1 MDGRTRELA
10 MKKFLAIG
18 LACCLPLGLA
28 AEDPH
33 DSTALLGTVNVLV
46 IEESVPLAQDVLCAR
61 AGGPARGEKA
71 TECMAV
77 HRAVLTARIQKV
89 SALRERGRWM

>member
-1 MDGRTRELA
+1 
-10 MKKFLAIG
+10 MKNVIAIG
-18 LACCLPLGLA
+18 LACCVPLGLA
-28 AEDPH
+28 AEDPNE
-33 DSTALLGTVNVLV
+33 SAANLGTVSV
-46 IEESVPLAQDVLCAR
+46 IVMDESVPIARDVLCAR
-61 AGGPARGEKA
+61 AGGAAPGERA

>member
-1 MDGRTRELA
+1 MA
-10 MKKFLAIG
+10 MKNFVAIG

-28 AEDPH
+28 AEDPQE
-33 DSTALLGTVNVLV
+33 SSALLGTVNVLV
-46 IEESVPLAQDVLCAR
+46 IEESVPLASDVLCAR
-61 AGGPARGEKA
+61 AAGLQPGEKA